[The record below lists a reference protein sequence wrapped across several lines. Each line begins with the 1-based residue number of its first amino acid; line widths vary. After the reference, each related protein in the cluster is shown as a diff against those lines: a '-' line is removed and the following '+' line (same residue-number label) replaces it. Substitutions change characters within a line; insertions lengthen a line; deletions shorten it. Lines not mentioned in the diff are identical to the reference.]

1 MADKSFGVKKID
13 LLGDGTPTI
22 ESPNDLNLNANTVAI
37 STNLSIGNRVSV
49 SSGVVTSISGVVTYY
64 GDGQYLTG
72 LAASPNVVGTS
83 LSISGISTLGVTS
96 VTDLTAQNLDVSGI
110 ASVGAAITMYGA
122 TGIISAT
129 QFYGD
134 GSKLT
139 GIGAATTANI
149 VAETLKVTGV
159 STLGF
164 TTITDN
170 FFVSGISTFY
180 ATSNTLNVNT
190 GTTNAAINIQY
201 GGDTKGS
208 LTPKLDGLEI
218 NSTGDDDVVAHVN
231 SAGGNSGDFLVKS
244 NGSQLFKIDA
254 GDVKSTFSSDVNVGS
269 AITMYQATG
278 IVSATKFYG
287 DGSNL
292 SGIGTQNDNINAID
306 GTFSGIVT
314 ASAFAGHGY
323 LQAPYG
329 STVTFTVTVAG
340 KDATHR
346 YNGTGSGNGYLI
358 NGVQSPILTL
368 TPGRTYRFTNDNTGS
383 HPFKFYYKAD
393 KTTEYT
399 TGVNFQNAYTEITVS
414 DTTPNVLHYQCTAH
428 AYMGNAVITNSS
440 VVDSPY
446 PSTLRDG
453 LSVTGISS
461 VGSAITMYGA
471 TGIISATKFI
481 GDGSSLTNITADTL
495 GDLSKLKVTGL
506 STFNGNVDVNAD
518 VDISGNLS
526 IGGTLTY
533 EDVTNVDSIG
543 LITARDGIAVLGS
556 GVTVTGLSTFY
567 SDLNVGSAITM
578 LSSSGIVSATKFFG
592 DGSSLSG
599 ISADT
604 IGDLSKLVVT
614 GIATFQSN
622 IGVAGSVTT
631 DLLHVGYSTSLALGY
646 NYNPSVQQVG
656 TDSSSSTLGIFRFS
670 ADAGGPDLTFV
681 KSRSTDP
688 SGKGIVQNGDQLGEI
703 SFIGDD
709 GSDFANGGAKIIA
722 TVDGTPSATADMPT
736 KLSFHTAVDGS
747 AFARE
752 RLTIRNTGDVGIGTI
767 DPTGTGALTSN
778 DKVLAVGVVTATKF
792 YGDGSNLTGVGG
804 GTSPGQVAFA
814 STAGISTLTS
824 SWNVTNDG
832 SSHYEFTG
840 PGNLSSADDPTI
852 YLQRGQ
858 KYEFVLNASGHP
870 FQIRK
875 TDNSAYT
882 DGVTYSGG
890 GSSVSVGTLTFDV
903 PFNAPTELKY
913 VCTSHAGA
921 MVGVI
926 YVTDAAGQGGPTDV
940 ADFQNLKVSA
950 ASTLGSVQV
959 SSGIITATSGIV
971 TFYGDGQYLTG
982 ITAEGTGAI
991 GGLTVKDE
999 GSTVGTA
1006 GSVSTL
1012 NFVGDIVSAAANT
1025 GAAGVATVTVSVKDA
1040 QENIFLG
1047 TGSGN
1052 ASDSDTCFNVG
1063 VGYSA
1068 GCSLN
1073 SGDNNILIG
1082 KESGSK
1088 CLTSGQYNTIL
1099 GCRAGQCANPTCSI
1113 FMGNYA
1119 GRNINGNDNIFLG
1132 SNAGRGVGASGKD
1145 ACHNVAIGNG
1155 AGTCIDEGD
1164 RNVFIGNIA
1173 GSNTQSGG
1181 CNVFLGWCAGRT
1193 NTSGTH
1199 NIAIGDGT
1207 YADGANG
1214 FGSYNILFGKH
1225 AGNNIS
1231 SGSRNILLGCSAGC
1245 SITSATTNTLI
1256 GGFAGGSVT
1265 DGDDNIIIGQNAGAC
1280 LTTGCYNV
1288 IFGDQ
1293 AGKANVTGND
1303 NIALGRYAGYGNT
1316 SNGSTCH
1323 NISMGLWS
1331 GRCLSTGGDHNIQF
1345 GCFANR
1351 DVTTGSYNIAIGH
1364 SVGVASSTG
1373 DCQLAIGVIDNR
1385 WITGDSSFNVTLA
1398 GIATAYASGIVSATK
1413 FCGDGSCL
1421 TGISAG
1427 FEQDAQ
1433 GNLVAGTGAGA
1444 AKDADTCFNIILGC
1458 NAGPAL
1464 CGGYGHSILLG
1475 CHTGK
1480 SITTG
1485 AYNFL
1490 FGKRTGCSINTG
1502 SSNILIGNSLATSL
1516 TTGCKNIFFLGG
1528 GSAGATACCNIVM
1541 GNESG
1546 YNLTGSCNIAI
1557 GAQAGCDLTG
1567 KDNILLGKV
1576 SGAEM
1581 TSGDENIAIGACA
1594 MGSGTV
1600 TGNRNIALGR
1610 SSGLVLS
1617 SGCCNVIIG
1626 SEVGN
1631 VTTGKNNVM
1640 IGDKISNFSSCY
1652 ATGCGNALIGCLVA
1666 WRLTTGNYNALYG
1679 PRAGM
1684 CVTTGSKNTFMG
1696 FYAGGND
1703 FVTGNFNTAIGN
1715 YAGAKITS
1723 GCYNLFIGH
1732 CAGNTNTTGDRN
1744 IAIGYDVELVVDGDD
1759 QLAIGCGTS
1768 RWIAGD
1774 SSFNVCL
1781 AGSTIKAMA
1790 SGGVFCATEFVGGG
1804 AGLTNVPT
1812 GISTSATSTFKDLN
1826 VTGVSTFL
1834 GSVGIGTTNFNH
1846 YKLRVD
1852 AGAAKSAFQVVGSTG
1867 TLLDVVNDA
1876 TSDIFSA
1883 NDVSG
1888 INAFK
1893 INKDRLITMSLVG
1906 AGDSVGIGTTLPRS
1920 SSKLD
1925 VEGIVKATSFLGD
1938 GSTLTGV
1945 GFNAD
1950 SAESLYAGTDAGKCA
1965 GSSNCYNVAIG
1976 YKAGC
1981 CIGKSSSQGDDN
1993 VFIGCCAGASNAS
2006 GLFNTFI
2013 GNGAG
2018 KANTTG
2024 HYNVM
2029 LGREAG
2035 SSTDGGG
2042 CNVFLGVSAGGNNAA
2057 GDRNIGIGYN
2067 VCLPSTS
2074 GDDQL
2079 AIGSE
2084 TNRWI
2089 AGDSSF
2095 NVTLAGIA
2103 TAYATTGIVSATKFC
2118 GDGSALTGIS
2128 AGFTTT
2134 GSNNLVAG
2142 YNAGCN
2148 IASGGCNNIVMGT
2161 EAGKNLTTSDSHVF
2175 IGMYAGCASDDEG
2188 LGANVYIGCNAGRNA
2203 AKNGSQIAFYN
2214 VAIGYNALVGK
2225 SGEGSG
2231 TCHSVAI
2238 GNNALKCSST
2248 GRANTAIGECAGQSV
2263 DVGAYNFYG
2272 GYMAGS
2278 NQCSGNGNVMIGRR
2292 AGFRNRTGYGNVVLG
2307 QEAACSNS
2315 SGNCSFSTSVFI
2327 GNYTAKCVQS
2337 GSNHVYIGDS
2347 AGMKHLTGYGNVYV
2361 GKSAGCNMTSGNYN
2375 SFFGSAAA
2383 CCQTSGSYNIA
2394 IGYRPRLPIS
2404 DGNDQFVIGC
2414 CTCNW
2419 IVGNSNYNVG
2429 IGTTNPDPAV
2439 GVGNTAKLSVGILS
2453 AYQLYGDG
2461 SNLTNVPGFAQDSQA
2476 NLYAG
2481 DGAGGASDADTC
2493 YNIAIGCRALRLN
2506 CAGDHNIAM
2515 GLEAGCSLTCGTT
2528 HILIGCQT
2536 GKSLTTC
2543 YKNTFVGHGA
2553 GMYSTTGVRNTFYGF
2568 ETGKCNVSGSNNIY
2582 MGNYTARCACSGSN
2596 NIALGSDALCGST
2609 THSANTGSANIA
2621 IGQLSLSCTS
2631 SGSHNVSLGSCAGK
2645 SITTGSYNVIFG
2657 KEAGCKLTTA
2667 LNNVLIGASA
2677 GRDLN
2682 ENSSSGAGNVFIGD
2696 DAGKQL
2702 DCAGD
2707 NVIIGRSAVDS
2718 TDDIGNQNVVIG
2730 CMAARQAG
2738 TNLNCSILIGS
2749 YAGRCASGLGNIY
2762 LGIEA
2767 GMGKESTANDNA
2779 ASKNI
2784 AIGCHAA
2791 RCIKSGAEDNII
2803 IGRKS
2808 AGDGGAGFTGGN
2820 NVTLGSYNLRYA
2832 TTACYNIALGS
2843 FALSETTA
2851 GHCNV
2856 AIGYGA
2862 LRTVAVTGDS
2872 NVALGPY
2879 AGYGVSS
2886 GSKNVFIGRCAG
2898 ESNSTGSCNIALGD
2912 LALEDA
2918 TTGSNN
2924 IAFGSLALGNAIL
2937 TGSHNIAIGCKAGCA
2952 ITSGSGNVIL
2962 GRDSGPKLTTGNGN
2976 TFLGGGA
2983 GKYTDSSNYSVFVG
2997 CTAGH
3002 NAEGDHVIAVGY
3014 YAGHGGGTK
3023 TGSIFIGSHAG
3034 DEATGATCTIH
3045 IGYKAACNATSANR
3059 NIFIGDNLATTLT
3072 TGDCNI
3078 LIGSQM
3084 DVASSSTS
3092 TTLEIGCGTNRWI
3105 SGDSSFN
3112 VTLAGIATAYA
3123 ATGIVSATKF
3133 CGDGSAL
3140 TGISAGGFEPDGQE
3154 NLYAGT
3160 NAGNAS
3166 DADTCYN
3173 VAIGNGA
3180 GCNNASGD
3188 CNVFIGTSAGKNGTA
3203 PYKSVMIGAHAGEG
3217 QSIGGYNVFLGMS
3230 TGRCGSGGNYNFFG
3244 GYNAGKCNGS
3254 ASCNTKIGYYAGQMG
3269 SGYDVITIGAE
3280 AGKCGTTHGNTIFM
3294 GHYTGKC
3301 QKSGGHNI
3309 ALGERA
3315 LLGSSTVN
3323 NNTGSCNIA
3332 MGHDSGRG
3340 ITTGYNNI
3348 FLGADSGCN
3357 ISTGCNNVILGCS
3370 AGCDGTSGSRNIFI
3384 GEKAG
3389 RSTQAGA
3396 DNIAMGCDA
3405 MGAGP
3410 LNGCNNISLGCF
3422 AGRNATT
3429 GNNNINIG
3437 HCAGKGYT
3445 TQSDN
3450 INIGCLAGGS
3460 VSQSSS
3466 QCNIFIGKY
3475 AGMHADATGNAIQ
3488 SAVAIGKCAG
3498 YKHEGIY
3505 SVAIGD
3511 SAGGHDDNKKSDY
3524 SVFIGFNAGR
3534 QDTGGCNVY
3543 IGKQAGSATGTTSD
3557 NTGYNNV
3564 AIGKCAG
3571 HCISN
3576 GDSNIAIGTG
3586 ALGGATVTGD
3596 GHIALGQD
3604 ALKSAT
3610 ASLCN
3615 IAIGMSALCTSTN
3628 GCCNVSIGIR
3638 AGRCLTSGDDNVFLG
3653 FYAGENVTT
3662 GSDNVYV
3669 GKSAGPLTA
3678 ASSADHNVAMGL
3690 SPGHDLTTGC
3700 CNVFIGYKTAQ
3711 GNTTGYANVYLG
3723 ACAGPISGT
3732 DSSGYYNFATGWRA
3746 GKGITSG
3753 RNNIIFGTFAGQ
3765 KITTGKYNVVF
3776 GEEAMAGN
3784 SSANMTGSNNFTV
3797 GKASSYNL
3805 TTGQANFVFGHYA
3818 LNKSSTGS
3826 YNIAIGEAS
3835 QQARCTGNNNISL
3848 GAYSLYGHA
3857 TGASDSTGQCNIAI
3871 GACAGKTVC
3880 TGNNNTF
3887 IGYRAGC
3894 DIETG
3899 SMNIMIGCSVD
3910 GSGAGVDKEIV
3921 LGFDSSGV
3929 AKGTRTFYVQADA
3942 GVYHGG
3948 NTANWDTTSDLRIK
3962 KNVTDNNTGLD
3973 KIKEVQVRNF
3983 EYRTKDEIT
3992 DFENPNAVV
4001 VNKEGLQL
4009 GVIAQ
4014 EIQQVL
4020 PDTVTQQ
4027 STGVLSVNPD
4037 NLTWYLI
4044 NAVKELSEKND
4055 ALEARIKKLEGS

>member
-1 MADKSFGVKKID
+1 MADKSFGVKKIE

-37 STNLSIGNRVSV
+37 STNLSVGNRVSV

-72 LAASPNVVGTS
+72 LTASPNVVGTS

-96 VTDLTAQNLDVSGI
+96 VTDLTAQDLDVSGI
-110 ASVGAAITMYGA
+110 ASVGTAITMYGA

-149 VAETLKVTGV
+149 IAETLKVTGV
-159 STLGF
+159 STLGV

-170 FFVSGISTFY
+170 FFVSGVSTFS
-180 ATSNTLNVNT
+180 ANANTLNVSS
-190 GTTNAAINIQY
+190 GTTNAAINIQFS
-201 GGDTKGS
+201 GDTKGS
-208 LTPKLDGLEI
+208 LSPKSDGLEI
-218 NSTGDDDVVAHVN
+218 GVL
-231 SAGGNSGDFLVKS
+231 AGSNLSMHLNNNGSNTSDFIVKS

-358 NGVQSPILTL
+358 NGVQAPILTL

-399 TGVNFQNAYTEITVS
+399 TGVSFQNAYTEITVS

-428 AYMGNAVITNSS
+428 AYMGNAVVTNSN

-446 PSTLRDG
+446 PATLRDG
-453 LSVTGISS
+453 LSVTGISN

-481 GDGSSLTNITADTL
+481 GDGSSLTGITADTL
-495 GDLSKLKVTGL
+495 GDLATLKVTGL

-543 LITARDGIAVLGS
+543 LITARGGIAVLGS

-631 DLLHVGYSTSLALGY
+631 DLLHVGYSTSLALAY

-656 TDSSSSTLGIFRFS
+656 TDNSSSTLGIFRFS
-670 ADAGGPDLTFV
+670 ADASAPSFRFI
-681 KSRSTDP
+681 KSRSSDP
-688 SGKGIVQNGDQLGEI
+688 SGKGIVQNGDELGTI
-703 SFIGDD
+703 FFIGDD
-709 GSDFANGGAKIIA
+709 GNDFANGGAAIKA
-722 TVDGTPSATADMPT
+722 TVDGAPSATADMPT

-767 DPTGTGALTSN
+767 DPTGTGALTTN
-778 DKVLAVGVVTATKF
+778 DAVLAVGVVTATKF

-824 SWNVTNDG
+824 SWTVVPNG
-832 SSHYEFTG
+832 SSDWRFNG
-840 PGNLSSADDPTI
+840 PGNLTNSDDPTI

-858 KYEFVLNASGHP
+858 VYEFVIDSSSSHP

-875 TDNSAYT
+875 TDNTAYT
-882 DGVTYSGG
+882 DGVTYTGSGS
-890 GSSVSVGTLTFDV
+890 GSNTVYDGTVRFDV
-903 PFNAPTELKY
+903 PFDAPAQLKY
-913 VCTSHAGA
+913 VCTNHAGD
-921 MVGVI
+921 MVGII

-950 ASTLGSVQV
+950 ASTLGSVKV
-959 SSGIITATSGIV
+959 SSGIVTAVSGIV

-1006 GSVSTL
+1006 GSVATL
-1012 NFVGDIVSAAANT
+1012 NFVGDGVVATATA
-1025 GAAGVATVTVSVKDA
+1025 GAAGVATVTIPGFSP
-1040 QENIFLG
+1040 
-1047 TGSGN
+1047 T
-1052 ASDSDTCFNVG
+1052 
-1063 VGYSA
+1063 
-1068 GCSLN
+1068 
-1073 SGDNNILIG
+1073 
-1082 KESGSK
+1082 SGS
-1088 CLTSGQYNTIL
+1088 
-1099 GCRAGQCANPTCSI
+1099 
-1113 FMGNYA
+1113 
-1119 GRNINGNDNIFLG
+1119 
-1132 SNAGRGVGASGKD
+1132 
-1145 ACHNVAIGNG
+1145 
-1155 AGTCIDEGD
+1155 
-1164 RNVFIGNIA
+1164 
-1173 GSNTQSGG
+1173 
-1181 CNVFLGWCAGRT
+1181 
-1193 NTSGTH
+1193 
-1199 NIAIGDGT
+1199 DG
-1207 YADGANG
+1207 
-1214 FGSYNILFGKH
+1214 L
-1225 AGNNIS
+1225 
-1231 SGSRNILLGCSAGC
+1231 
-1245 SITSATTNTLI
+1245 
-1256 GGFAGGSVT
+1256 
-1265 DGDDNIIIGQNAGAC
+1265 
-1280 LTTGCYNV
+1280 
-1288 IFGDQ
+1288 
-1293 AGKANVTGND
+1293 
-1303 NIALGRYAGYGNT
+1303 
-1316 SNGSTCH
+1316 
-1323 NISMGLWS
+1323 
-1331 GRCLSTGGDHNIQF
+1331 
-1345 GCFANR
+1345 
-1351 DVTTGSYNIAIGH
+1351 
-1364 SVGVASSTG
+1364 
-1373 DCQLAIGVIDNR
+1373 
-1385 WITGDSSFNVTLA
+1385 
-1398 GIATAYASGIVSATK
+1398 
-1413 FCGDGSCL
+1413 
-1421 TGISAG
+1421 
-1427 FEQDAQ
+1427 E
-1433 GNLVAGTGAGA
+1433 NLRAGTGAGA
-1444 AKDADTCFNIILGC
+1444 NVDADTCFNLMFGC
-1458 NAGPAL
+1458 NAGATL
-1464 CGGYGHSILLG
+1464 NEGDGNVLLG
-1475 CHTGK
+1475 CNSGCCITSG
-1480 SITTG
+1480 SYNLLFGSTSGRAVTTG
-1485 AYNFL
+1485 RHNIAMGQNAMS
-1490 FGKRTGCSINTG
+1490 RTPITG
-1502 SSNILIGNSLATSL
+1502 S
-1516 TTGCKNIFFLGG
+1516 GG
-1528 GSAGATACCNIVM
+1528 DC
-1541 GNESG
+1541 
-1546 YNLTGSCNIAI
+1546 
-1557 GAQAGCDLTG
+1557 
-1567 KDNILLGKV
+1567 
-1576 SGAEM
+1576 
-1581 TSGDENIAIGACA
+1581 
-1594 MGSGTV
+1594 
-1600 TGNRNIALGR
+1600 NIALGYYAGCSLGG
-1610 SSGLVLS
+1610 SSRNIFLGACAAKS
-1617 SGCCNVIIG
+1617 
-1626 SEVGN
+1626 
-1631 VTTGKNNVM
+1631 
-1640 IGDKISNFSSCY
+1640 
-1652 ATGCGNALIGCLVA
+1652 ATGYNNIALGYNVELPNA
-1666 WRLTTGNYNALYG
+1666 
-1679 PRAGM
+1679 
-1684 CVTTGSKNTFMG
+1684 
-1696 FYAGGND
+1696 
-1703 FVTGNFNTAIGN
+1703 
-1715 YAGAKITS
+1715 
-1723 GCYNLFIGH
+1723 
-1732 CAGNTNTTGDRN
+1732 AGNC
-1744 IAIGYDVELVVDGDD
+1744 
-1759 QLAIGCGTS
+1759 QLAIGDDTN

-1781 AGSTIKAMA
+1781 AGIATVYASTGIVSATKFCGDGSALTGTKFDRNDDDNNLFAGVGAGGTYTGGSTSCYNLALGYAAMGGLCNDTGGTTHNITFGLNSGYSLSGGDNNFLGGYESGKVLTSGCRNIFIGRSAGRCQTTTTGNIYLGECAGIQPTGAGIGGNYNIGIGYQAGAYRCTSNSTCNITIGYQAGYSGRGFDNIALGKHALYGGTFCGCFNIGIGDSTGYNLADGKDNTLLGRSAGYNAEDGSDNVAIGRLAGYNIKDADDNVFVGQRAGVWTCNGCRNVMLGGNAGGSDSRSSYSTGNYNQFIGYCAGALTCAGIANVFLGPFVGGTNSSGSYNIGIGAEVCLPSATGSCQLAIGKGSDRWITGDSSFNVCLAGSNIKAIN
-1790 SGGVFCATEFVGGG
+1790 SGGVFCATKFVGDGSS
-1804 AGLTNVPT
+1804 LTGIVTAT
-1812 GISTSATSTFKDLN
+1812 GISTTTTSTFNDLT

-1834 GSVGIGTTNFNH
+1834 GSVGIGTTNSNH
-1846 YKLRVD
+1846 YNLRVD

-1965 GSSNCYNVAIG
+1965 GSSNCFNVAIG

-2018 KANTTG
+2018 KANTSG

-2128 AGFTTT
+2128 AGFTPDSYENLIAGTEAGAAVDNDTCYSVILGYRAAKAWCDGSGSRGSVYIGNQAGCALHTGSFNTFVGTNVGQTQTSGSSNTYIGRQIMHSGANTGSYNLYIGEEIAGASSNTTGEYNLSLGYYSHYQATTASMNIAIGLWAGHNVTTGGCNVFIGKNAGNGDSTNYVT
-2134 GSNNLVAG
+2134 GSNNTIVGAVNTGNKITSGTYNALFGARAGMCLTSGGSNTFIGRNAGGGGTVTGDSNVAVGRNAGNKITSGANNIFLGSCAGCFSATGNCNIAIGAGVTFTACNGSGQLAIGVGATHFISGDSSYNVTLAGIATVTKSTGVVEATKFCGDGSCLTGLPGFSPDAQGNLYAGTAAGAASDADTCFNVALGNCAGCSLNEGDHNVLLGNNPARTLTSGSCNIIIGKLAAMNRTSGSESILIGTQAGVNKNSFRDISIGSDAG
-2142 YNAGCN
+2142 YGGCSGATGADNISIGHEAGYGQTTAGCN
-2148 IASGGCNNIVMGT
+2148 
-2161 EAGKNLTTSDSHVF
+2161 VF
-2175 IGMYAGCASDDEG
+2175 IGAYTGKCTSTGSHNFFVGTGAAAYGVLTGDRNIVLGRAAAERLAGG
-2188 LGANVYIGCNAGRNA
+2188 VQNVYIGAYA
-2203 AKNGSQIAFYN
+2203 ARCM
-2214 VAIGYNALVGK
+2214 GYTG
-2225 SGEGSG
+2225 
-2231 TCHSVAI
+2231 
-2238 GNNALKCSST
+2238 GNNVVLGTNAMRGSSVLSDNIA
-2248 GRANTAIGECAGQSV
+2248 AN
-2263 DVGAYNFYG
+2263 
-2272 GYMAGS
+2272 
-2278 NQCSGNGNVMIGRR
+2278 
-2292 AGFRNRTGYGNVVLG
+2292 NVVLG
-2307 QEAACSNS
+2307 QCAGYVITSGSRNFFGGYQSGCNVTSGSRNVMIGAQVQAASATGDCQLAIGNGSDRWIEGDSSFNVTLAGIATATASGGIFEATKFCGDGSCLTGLAGWTQTSGSDGVGNLYAGDSAGAASDSGTCYNIGVGCNALKALNGGDLTIAIGCDAGCSLT
-2315 SGNCSFSTSVFI
+2315 SGFEHILIGYKAGASLTTCWKNTLIGHGSGKSQTTGVRNTYLGLYTGYCNITGSNNVYM
-2327 GNYTAKCVQS
+2327 GNYTAKC
-2337 GSNHVYIGDS
+2337 
-2347 AGMKHLTGYGNVYV
+2347 M
-2361 GKSAGCNMTSGNYN
+2361 
-2375 SFFGSAAA
+2375 
-2383 CCQTSGSYNIA
+2383 
-2394 IGYRPRLPIS
+2394 
-2404 DGNDQFVIGC
+2404 
-2414 CTCNW
+2414 
-2419 IVGNSNYNVG
+2419 
-2429 IGTTNPDPAV
+2429 
-2439 GVGNTAKLSVGILS
+2439 
-2453 AYQLYGDG
+2453 
-2461 SNLTNVPGFAQDSQA
+2461 
-2476 NLYAG
+2476 
-2481 DGAGGASDADTC
+2481 
-2493 YNIAIGCRALRLN
+2493 
-2506 CAGDHNIAM
+2506 
-2515 GLEAGCSLTCGTT
+2515 
-2528 HILIGCQT
+2528 
-2536 GKSLTTC
+2536 
-2543 YKNTFVGHGA
+2543 
-2553 GMYSTTGVRNTFYGF
+2553 
-2568 ETGKCNVSGSNNIY
+2568 
-2582 MGNYTARCACSGSN
+2582 CSGSN

-2609 THSANTGSANIA
+2609 THSANTGSSNIA
-2621 IGQLSLSCTS
+2621 LGQLSLSCVS
-2631 SGSHNVSLGSCAGK
+2631 GGSHNIAIGSYAGK
-2645 SITTGSYNVIFG
+2645 STTGGSYNLMFG

-2667 LNNVLIGASA
+2667 LNNVLIGAAA

-2682 ENSSSGAGNVFIGD
+2682 ESGCKGAGNVFIGD

-2702 DCAGD
+2702 DCACV
-2707 NVIIGRSAVDS
+2707 NVIIGKSAADS
-2718 TDDIGNQNVVIG
+2718 TDDIGKENVIIG
-2730 CMAARQAG
+2730 CMAARNAG
-2738 TNLNCSILIGS
+2738 SNMNCSIIMGP
-2749 YAGRCASGLGNIY
+2749 YAGRCASGSNNIY
-2762 LGIEA
+2762 LGMYA
-2767 GMGKESTANDNA
+2767 GRGKESTANDNA
-2779 ASKNI
+2779 GSNNV
-2784 AIGCHAA
+2784 AIGYNAGKDL
-2791 RCIKSGAEDNII
+2791 KSGAECNIS
-2803 IGRKS
+2803 IGRKVM
-2808 AGDGGAGFTGGN
+2808 GDNGAGFTGGN
-2820 NVTLGSYNLRYA
+2820 NVALGAYNLRYA
-2832 TTACYNIALGS
+2832 TSANYNIALGS
-2843 FALSETTA
+2843 FALENSRT
-2851 GHCNV
+2851 
-2856 AIGYGA
+2856 GA
-2862 LRTVAVTGDS
+2862 
-2872 NVALGPY
+2872 
-2879 AGYGVSS
+2879 
-2886 GSKNVFIGRCAG
+2886 
-2898 ESNSTGSCNIALGD
+2898 CNIALGTGT
-2912 LALEDA
+2912 LR
-2918 TTGSNN
+2918 TQQVTGSTNV
-2924 IAFGSLALGNAIL
+2924 ALGKDAGYAVSS
-2937 TGSHNIAIGCKAGCA
+2937 GSDNIAIGCKALGTGTVTGQMNITIGREA
-2952 ITSGSGNVIL
+2952 GTDITSGSYNIL
-2962 GRDSGPKLTTGNGN
+2962 FGRNAARGITSGSSNIAMGTGTLGGDSASTVTTGSGN
-2976 TFLGGGA
+2976 I
-2983 GKYTDSSNYSVFVG
+2983 VFGELSGVG
-2997 CTAGH
+2997 
-3002 NAEGDHVIAVGY
+3002 
-3014 YAGHGGGTK
+3014 
-3023 TGSIFIGSHAG
+3023 
-3034 DEATGATCTIH
+3034 
-3045 IGYKAACNATSANR
+3045 ATSA
-3059 NIFIGDNLATTLT
+3059 A
-3072 TGDCNI
+3072 CNI
-3078 LIGSQM
+3078 LIGSRAGKCITEGQYNIFLGNYTGATTTTGDFNIM
-3084 DVASSSTS
+3084 LGKGVCASSATADRE
-3092 TTLEIGCGTNRWI
+3092 LAIGCASSRWI
-3105 SGDSSFN
+3105 CGDSSFN
-3112 VTLAGIATAYA
+3112 VTIAGIATVSS

-3140 TGISAGGFEPDGQE
+3140 TGLAGFSQDSQG
-3154 NLYAGT
+3154 NLVAGT
-3160 NAGNAS
+3160 GAGAAK
-3166 DADTCYN
+3166 DADTCFNIILGCNAGLALNEGDHNIIMGCHAGCAMTSSTDNVALGRCAMCGHTTGHSGNGKNIAIGVNALADSNCFDNIGIGALAGCGKSGETISYKKSIFIGSSAGAQTAAGICNIFIGQYAGKGNDTGGISGNDNIAVGQDAGCTISSGSCNIFMGKLAGKQLTTGSFNVITGPSAGSNAAITGTYNNLYGYQAGYN
-3173 VAIGNGA
+3173 VSSGQRNSAFGNGALYGLTTGRCNVAMGSQAGYVLTEGCANIAIGVAAGCKISTGDENIAIGNGA
-3180 GCNNASGD
+3180 
-3188 CNVFIGTSAGKNGTA
+3188 
-3203 PYKSVMIGAHAGEG
+3203 
-3217 QSIGGYNVFLGMS
+3217 L
-3230 TGRCGSGGNYNFFG
+3230 
-3244 GYNAGKCNGS
+3244 
-3254 ASCNTKIGYYAGQMG
+3254 
-3269 SGYDVITIGAE
+3269 
-3280 AGKCGTTHGNTIFM
+3280 
-3294 GHYTGKC
+3294 
-3301 QKSGGHNI
+3301 
-3309 ALGERA
+3309 
-3315 LLGSSTVN
+3315 
-3323 NNTGSCNIA
+3323 NTG
-3332 MGHDSGRG
+3332 
-3340 ITTGYNNI
+3340 TVTG
-3348 FLGADSGCN
+3348 
-3357 ISTGCNNVILGCS
+3357 
-3370 AGCDGTSGSRNIFI
+3370 
-3384 GEKAG
+3384 
-3389 RSTQAGA
+3389 
-3396 DNIAMGCDA
+3396 DA
-3405 MGAGP
+3405 
-3410 LNGCNNISLGCF
+3410 
-3422 AGRNATT
+3422 
-3429 GNNNINIG
+3429 
-3437 HCAGKGYT
+3437 
-3445 TQSDN
+3445 
-3450 INIGCLAGGS
+3450 
-3460 VSQSSS
+3460 
-3466 QCNIFIGKY
+3466 
-3475 AGMHADATGNAIQ
+3475 
-3488 SAVAIGKCAG
+3488 
-3498 YKHEGIY
+3498 
-3505 SVAIGD
+3505 
-3511 SAGGHDDNKKSDY
+3511 
-3524 SVFIGFNAGR
+3524 
-3534 QDTGGCNVY
+3534 
-3543 IGKQAGSATGTTSD
+3543 
-3557 NTGYNNV
+3557 
-3564 AIGKCAG
+3564 
-3571 HCISN
+3571 
-3576 GDSNIAIGTG
+3576 NIAIGSG
-3586 ALGGATVTGD
+3586 AAKNVT
-3596 GHIALGQD
+3596 
-3604 ALKSAT
+3604 SA
-3610 ASLCN
+3610 LCN
-3615 IAIGMSALCTSTN
+3615 IAIGMGAMCTATD

-3678 ASSADHNVAMGL
+3678 ASSADHNVAIGL

-3753 RNNIIFGTFAGQ
+3753 RHNIIMGVFAGQ

-3826 YNIAIGEAS
+3826 YNIAIGQAS
-3835 QQARCTGNNNISL
+3835 QQSRCTGDNNISL

-3871 GACAGKTVC
+3871 GACAGKKVC

-3910 GSGAGVDKEIV
+3910 GSGVGVDKEIV
-3921 LGFDSSGV
+3921 LGYTSSGV
-3929 AKGTRTFYVQADA
+3929 GKGTRTFYVQSDA

-3948 NTANWDTTSDLRIK
+3948 NTTTWSTTSDLRIK

-3992 DFENPNAVV
+3992 DFENPSAVV

-4027 STGVLSVNPD
+4027 STGALSVNAD

-4055 ALEARIKKLEGS
+4055 ALEARIKKLEES